1 MVCKLGKSRLYLYN
15 EPRSLTSSEQQRSLM
30 SDSLTSTRNPH
41 SKKTKVGTRVTWEFQ
56 ATEHLLKHGW
66 VMLPKNTPSYAPP
79 IFEGFERLIVAP
91 LQVQT
96 RFRITDPNEYYA
108 GTPDLGLLVTRKGE
122 LKQHP
127 RSDEIAEG
135 RTRYDRSKFLFHFND
150 RVLPKLIAQGAAIEP
165 YRQMILSGWNVD
177 IAATILAYTVTTY
190 MDQIAPGY
198 RFSERMA
205 LDTRNNKTRA
215 IIYPYDQDG
224 RYQPATLHRDQSM
237 LTIHHWSNFPG
248 LVLFDSAGNLVP
260 INETKTNEVLV
271 FLSTKMF
278 AITRGRYEGTL
289 HGVYERRHRSIP
301 MKKGSVDL
309 RKNQQHR
316 HTLVSF
322 IHGFLSEEEKTW
334 MDTHASDLHIDQAKY
349 RKIVYVT

>member
-1 MVCKLGKSRLYLYN
+1 LDPPPGRVRIIEGMKGTIIIDDTYNSSPAAVLAALDTLKMVNGKRKIAVLGDMLELGRYSAEAHKHVGERVAETAHLLRTVGFRARAIAESAMDAGMKETKIMQYEMN
-15 EPRSLTSSEQQRSLM
+15 EAERAGKELER
-30 SDSLTSTRNPH
+30 
-41 SKKTKVGTRVTWEFQ
+41 EFQ

-96 RFRITDPNEYYA
+96 GFRITDPNEYYA

-205 LDTRNNKTRA
+205 LDTLWT
-215 IIYPYDQDG
+215 
-224 RYQPATLHRDQSM
+224 
-237 LTIHHWSNFPG
+237 SN
-248 LVLFDSAGNLVP
+248 VC
-260 INETKTNEVLV
+260 
-271 FLSTKMF
+271 
-278 AITRGRYEGTL
+278 
-289 HGVYERRHRSIP
+289 
-301 MKKGSVDL
+301 
-309 RKNQQHR
+309 Q
-316 HTLVSF
+316 
-322 IHGFLSEEEKTW
+322 
-334 MDTHASDLHIDQAKY
+334 
-349 RKIVYVT
+349 